1 MRLAPACSARLPPPP
16 AVLLAVIVTGRGESL
31 ANRPPICTLPAVML
45 RPAPLA
51 VLLRP
56 APLAVLPCRLI
67 WPGLPWLNVPP
78 AVAVRL
84 ATCNTTSLPAV
95 ATLRL
100 LAAFSCKKAAGAS
113 RLSGVV
119 GDRPLRLREPALEP

>member
-1 MRLAPACSARLPPPP
+1 MRPVRLAPACSARLPPP
-16 AVLLAVIVTGRGESL
+16 AALAAPLVVTVTGRGASL
-31 ANRPPICTLPAVML
+31 ANRPPICTLPAVM
-45 RPAPLA
+45 
-51 VLLRP
+51 LRP

-84 ATCNTTSLPAV
+84 ATCNTTPLPAV

-100 LAAFSCKKAAGAS
+100 LAAFSCREAAGAS